1 MAKKNK
7 NRRFY
12 DYSLLFTIIFIMAF
26 GLVMIYSASSYMAQ
40 LKYGDAAYFMMR
52 QLKIGVAGLVIAL
65 VISKMDYH
73 WYARF
78 ALFAYALSYVLMIAV
93 SLFGKVV
100 NGKRRWLQLGP
111 ISFQPTEFVKIAL
124 IVLLATVITQMG
136 KKINSWK
143 AMAVVMGLAIPIA
156 GIVAANN
163 LSSGIIIVGIAFV
176 MLFVACKKSW
186 PFYLCG
192 IGAVSTI
199 FLAGPLASFLEAT
212 QILKPYQLERIHV
225 WLEPEAYKLDGG
237 FQVLQG
243 CLLYT
248 SDAADEL

>member
-143 AMAVVMGLAIPIA
+143 AMAV
-156 GIVAANN
+156 
-163 LSSGIIIVGIAFV
+163 
-176 MLFVACKKSW
+176 
-186 PFYLCG
+186 
-192 IGAVSTI
+192 AVSYTH
-199 FLAGPLASFLEAT
+199 LEGEASQA
-212 QILKPYQLERIHV
+212 
-225 WLEPEAYKLDGG
+225 DGG
-237 FQVLQG
+237 KTPAETEAESSAEDSTRAETG
-243 CLLYT
+243 GEGT
-248 SDAADEL
+248 

>member
-1 MAKKNK
+1 MAKKKK

-52 QLKIGVAGLVIAL
+52 QLKIGVAGLVVAL

-78 ALFAYALSYVLMIAV
+78 ALFAYALSYVLMIVV

-111 ISFQPTEFVKIAL
+111 VSFQPTELPRWEGRSIPGRLWLWLWDLPFRL
-124 IVLLATVITQMG
+124 RESWQPIT
-136 KKINSWK
+136 
-143 AMAVVMGLAIPIA
+143 
-156 GIVAANN
+156 
-163 LSSGIIIVGIAFV
+163 
-176 MLFVACKKSW
+176 
-186 PFYLCG
+186 
-192 IGAVSTI
+192 
-199 FLAGPLASFLEAT
+199 
-212 QILKPYQLERIHV
+212 
-225 WLEPEAYKLDGG
+225 
-237 FQVLQG
+237 
-243 CLLYT
+243 
-248 SDAADEL
+248 